1 MGTDATALERQ
12 VTSSAS
18 LDLCKH
24 RVAMATLQPRDAMA
38 ADGMGTS
45 RAPGPGWTLSGPEG
59 QASGGPGGG
68 GEGGLLQT
76 QLVIAAK

>member
-18 LDLCKH
+18 LNLCKH

-38 ADGMGTS
+38 ADSMGAS
-45 RAPGPGWTLSGPEG
+45 RARGPEWMVVGPGRPGDWVGLVGEERAASSRLSW
-59 QASGGPGGG
+59 
-68 GEGGLLQT
+68 
-76 QLVIAAK
+76 